1 MIRKESLTLDKRSH
15 LNILMIDACT
25 VMASAPFAI
34 SFMRVHG
41 ES

>member
-1 MIRKESLTLDKRSH
+1 MRKDPLTLDNRSH

-25 VMASAPFAI
+25 VMASALFAI

-41 ES
+41 DL